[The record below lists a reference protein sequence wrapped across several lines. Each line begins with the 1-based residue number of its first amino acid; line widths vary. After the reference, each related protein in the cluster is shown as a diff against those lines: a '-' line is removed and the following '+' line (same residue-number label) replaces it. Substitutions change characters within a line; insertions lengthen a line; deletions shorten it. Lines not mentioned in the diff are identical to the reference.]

1 MTKIHVTNGRIV
13 DPANDVDQIGSVFIA
28 DGKILSTN
36 KSVSGFTP
44 DIVIDAENQIVC
56 PGFVD
61 LSVRLRDL
69 GQSYKGTVQSETY
82 AAASAGVT
90 TLCLPPD
97 TFPVIDTQA
106 VVELIVEK
114 AEKANYAQVLP
125 IGALT
130 HKLAG
135 EELSSMSAL
144 KQAGCLAVSNAT
156 VPFANLLVLRRAM
169 EYASTHDL
177 LVIYQPDESSLSN
190 NGCVHEGVVAARYG
204 LPGIPAAAE
213 SIAVGQCLELAELTG
228 CRLHISKISCKCS
241 AIKIQQAQKYGL
253 RVSVDVAMHQLHL
266 TENSIES
273 FDSVYHLTPPLR
285 TLEDRQQLRASVT
298 TGTIKAICSGHQPH
312 DLDAKL
318 GAFPETEPGISSLE
332 TLVPLLLDLVKENAM
347 TLSQGISALT
357 QNPAT
362 ILGINRGALTF
373 GLVADI
379 CIFDPSL
386 QWEVNQNNWN
396 SAGVNTPYWGK
407 TITGRVTHTIQSG
420 KVIYS
425 LKTEK

>member
-1 MTKIHVTNGRIV
+1 MTKIHITNGRIV

-106 VVELIVEK
+106 VVELIIEK

-135 EELSSMSAL
+135 EELSSMSSL

-177 LVIYQPDESSLSN
+177 LVIYQPDELSLSD
-190 NGCVHEGVVAARYG
+190 NGCVHEGMIAARYG
-204 LPGIPAAAE
+204 LPGISAAAE
-213 SIAVGQCLELAELTG
+213 SIAVGQCLELAELTD

-253 RVSVDVAMHQLHL
+253 KVSVDIAMHQLHL

-273 FDSVYHLTPPLR
+273 FDSVYHLIPPLR
-285 TLEDRQQLRASVT
+285 TLEDRQQLRDSLT

-357 QNPAT
+357 KNPAN
-362 ILGINRGALTF
+362 ILGINRGALTS
-373 GLVADI
+373 GLAADI

-386 QWEVNQNNWN
+386 RWEVNQNNWK

-407 TITGRVTHTIQSG
+407 AITGRVTHTIQTG

-425 LKTEK
+425 LKTE